1 MTDHNDNGINQQ
13 HSGDGSRDS
22 EDARMNGS
30 GEMQTLIGIARNL
43 EKGQASVEKR
53 LENLEKGQENIQSDQ
68 KVIKTDIS
76 NLKKG
81 QAELRTDVTLLNDSV
96 TAYGIQIEG
105 FNSKIEGF
113 NGKIEGQDSKIAG
126 QDSKISVAHT
136 KVEAQDVKIE
146 NARIKAGL
154 WIIAALA
161 AAVLFGI
168 AVWGILP
175 DSVKDFF
182 DFNKS
187 IAEESFAVFLGYA
200 SHQWK
205 PISID
210 ATFKPIKN
218 LGKLM
223 QNYSVK

>member
-13 HSGDGSRDS
+13 PRGDGSRDS
-22 EDARMNGS
+22 EEARMNGS

-53 LENLEKGQENIQSDQ
+53 LESLEKGQEN
-68 KVIKTDIS
+68 
-76 NLKKG
+76 LEKG
-81 QAELRTDVTLLNDSV
+81 QAELRADVTLLNDSV

-126 QDSKISVAHT
+126 QDSKISAAHT

-210 ATFKPIKN
+210 AIYKPIKN

>member
-1 MTDHNDNGINQQ
+1 MTDHDDNGINQQ

-22 EDARMNGS
+22 EEARMNGS
-30 GEMQTLIGIARNL
+30 GEMQMLIGIAR
-43 EKGQASVEKR
+43 
-53 LENLEKGQENIQSDQ
+53 NLEKGQENIQSDQ

-81 QAELRTDVTLLNDSV
+81 QENLERGQESLKNEVENLKMGQVNLRTDVTVLGSKVDAFGTHLN
-96 TAYGIQIEG
+96 G
-105 FNSKIEGF
+105 FNDKIAGQDS
-113 NGKIEGQDSKIAG
+113 KIEGQDSKISA
-126 QDSKISVAHT
+126 AHT

-154 WIIAALA
+154 WIIAAIS

-210 ATFKPIKN
+210 AIFKPIKN
-218 LGKLM
+218 LGKLL
-223 QNYSVK
+223 QNYTVK